1 MVLFNLPDSAD
12 DAVSNHALAPS
23 ASAGGAGAGVAAVS
37 VRERRIQAA
46 MVAARQAAEMV
57 NAHFPAPISLEFE
70 KVCSWIRCECAALSF
85 ICNCIYQYV
94 SGLLPLSAAIQ
105 EALRWAAALV
115 QLEGGAA

>member
-1 MVLFNLPDSAD
+1 MWCRDTDSVMVLFNLPDSAD

-23 ASAGGAGAGVAAVS
+23 ASAGAGVAAVS

-70 KVCSWIRCECAALSF
+70 KVCTWMKCECAAL
-85 ICNCIYQYV
+85 
-94 SGLLPLSAAIQ
+94 
-105 EALRWAAALV
+105 
-115 QLEGGAA
+115 